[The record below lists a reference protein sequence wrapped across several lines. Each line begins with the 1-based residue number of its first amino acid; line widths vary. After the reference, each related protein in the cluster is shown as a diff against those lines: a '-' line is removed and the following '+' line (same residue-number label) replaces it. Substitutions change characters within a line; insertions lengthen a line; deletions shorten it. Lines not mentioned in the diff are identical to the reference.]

1 MKALIDTTAALIT
14 HQIICQNE
22 NDIRIAL
29 SYIKNAAGLR
39 IVSFLNKDAIIVAQH
54 HQKFCNA
61 LKQADFLF
69 RDGIG
74 LEIIMKCAKLEPG
87 LNMNGTDLIPRIIS
101 MYSPDDTIAL
111 YGSSETALSGSKI
124 ALYSKGY
131 SKVEALDGFKKTSV
145 YLSHLQKSSA
155 RLIVLG
161 MGMPKQELVAQAI
174 KDTPEFQSRD
184 MVVINGGAII
194 DFMGG
199 KVTRAPKWIRRARLE
214 WVYRTYKEPIRLLW
228 RTLSTIPLLAKAYMV
243 SAQLKQRVN
252 KIKETV
258 KHD

>member
-1 MKALIDTTAALIT
+1 MKALIDTAAALIN

-29 SYIKNAAGLR
+29 SHIKNAAGLR
-39 IVSFLNKDAIIVAQH
+39 IVSFLNKDAIIIAQH
-54 HQKFCNA
+54 HEEFRNA

-69 RDGIG
+69 RDGVG
-74 LEIIMKCAKLEPG
+74 AEIIMKCAELEPG

-101 MYSPDDTIAL
+101 MYSRDDTIAL
-111 YGSSETALSGSKI
+111 YGSSEAALSSSKV

-131 SKVEALDGFKKTSV
+131 SKVEALNGFKKSCE
-145 YLSHLQKSSA
+145 YLSHLRQSRA
-155 RLIVLG
+155 RLVVLG

-174 KDTPEFQSRD
+174 KNTPEFQSRD
-184 MVVINGGAII
+184 IIVINGGAII

-199 KVTRAPKWIRRARLE
+199 KVTRAPTWMRRARLE
-214 WVYRTYKEPIRLLW
+214 WVYRTYKEPVRLLW
-228 RTLSTIPLLAKAYMV
+228 RTLSTIPLLAKTYMV
-243 SAQLKQRVN
+243 GTQIKQRVIE
-252 KIKETV
+252 IKETV